1 MSRRPKTF
9 WVFGLLVLTLCFG
22 CGDGQSDGPVAEGR
36 GQAPSVSS
44 QSQQAHELHVACLAG
59 GGTWADGKCQRST
72 SGAPENTSAAATPSS
87 TLKPEGHDHG
97 SHSHEAAAQPVRSGT
112 AAGLRLFNLTSV
124 PTATLEADAVR
135 ASSLMANRQSDVLA
149 VIYPVGSHIADVSP
163 GAWSPDG
170 NPEHGKPFAKFERVI
185 SQEQVEAMLD
195 EIQTWM
201 AAHHCID
208 AEHRN
213 HQLAEYR
220 LWMEGGADVS
230 SQMSLCGDVRLVM
243 MAVPDG
249 MPDWGLHQFLVHE
262 LYHAFQHDLEER
274 QCQEDGRTMF
284 VEGAAEYF
292 AYFLTEKRF
301 LDRPAV
307 TTLLE
312 NALNDHQRGDG
323 IDQGNA
329 TAAAAALRLMV
340 ERGDLAHDAIMDGSL
355 FHSCAR
361 SGEYGPDVPSVQS
374 ARSDWVQIEKRDGE
388 YEFAA
393 AVVGRTAST
402 ASGPP
407 VTGGRP
413 SDDSGATSDSPVSHG
428 SSGTGGPLNLL
439 VAGCDDERLEI
450 LPSVRQ
456 ALAGLGFTQCST
468 PFGILLAAATD
479 MPGPAVTYAAKIVA
493 EFMDQDRD
501 GYADHAELAAMLK
514 YPGGVDDQ
522 RAWLAMPTR
531 HAGWEEGASRD
542 HKQKIGHEIGIPAW
556 WLWGD
561 AGRNGDF
568 SAGLDEH
575 AKAVIWEEIDHF
587 VHQFGLSNVF
597 PEEFGVQ
604 NWDSLVAQETKRAAC
619 EWWQHPENDC
629 PGKPR
634 EHDGPP
640 GGCADP
646 GCDVVEFFHQ
656 VQTMRAGMQPG
667 WLGIG
672 FPGNKQELEARL
684 SSQFK
689 ALMDDPRFPLVRR
702 PLKGDYPLAGEVMTV
717 SETPTAAP
725 TMVAKVFPPV
735 VASVPAQ
742 AGATGAGVRYVNLT
756 DVSTSELEAWTKVLE
771 AKMARRQSDVLYM
784 MWPIG
789 KWIGP
794 CEGCFDNHP
803 LEQHERVI
811 SQDQVEFLLGE
822 LKSWMATTSIDS
834 DHANS
839 ELATWRKVLEG
850 GGDAATQFSLS
861 QSSRFIMH
869 GVEQGRVASDV
880 YHTVTHELYHAFQHD
895 ISPDGECHN
904 GSRMMVEAGAD
915 YFAYVVLENKYPD
928 YGVGGLLRDASRS
941 YQDEGELAIRG
952 SSAAAGALLRLLV
965 ERGHASH
972 EAVMDGSFYHACA
985 RGNELG
991 SDTPA
996 MKQAL
1001 QDWFKIEAHAG
1012 SYRFDPGV
1020 VSNA

>member
-1 MSRRPKTF
+1 M
-9 WVFGLLVLTLCFG
+9 LTLCFG
-22 CGDGQSDGPVAEGR
+22 CGDGQSDGPVAEGG
-36 GQAPSVSS
+36 GQTPSVSL
-44 QSQQAHELHVACLAG
+44 QSRQAHELQVACLAG

-72 SGAPENTSAAATPSS
+72 AGAPENRSTAATPSS
-87 TLKPEGHDHG
+87 TSKLEGHDHG
-97 SHSHEAAAQPVRSGT
+97 SHSHEEAFQPTMSGT
-112 AAGLRLFNLTSV
+112 TAGLRLLNLTSW
-124 PTATLEADAVR
+124 PTATLKADADR
-135 ASSLMANRQSDVLA
+135 ASSLMAKRQSDVWA
-149 VIYPVGSHIADVSP
+149 VIYPVGAHIADVSP
-163 GAWSPDG
+163 GTWSPDG

-185 SQEQVEAMLD
+185 SQDQVEALLG
-195 EIQTWM
+195 EIHTWM
-201 AAHHCID
+201 ASHGCID
-208 AEHRN
+208 SEHRN

-220 LWMEGGADVS
+220 LWIEGGADVS
-230 SQMSLCGDVRLVM
+230 TQIPLCADVRLVM
-243 MAVPDG
+243 MAVPEG
-249 MPDWGLHQFLVHE
+249 MPDWDLHMFLVHE
-262 LYHAFQHDLEER
+262 LYHAFQHDLEGRE
-274 QCQEDGRTMF
+274 CQDVGHMMF
-284 VEGAAEYF
+284 VEGAAQYF
-292 AYFLTEKRF
+292 GYFLTETRF
-301 LDRPAV
+301 PERPAV
-307 TTLLE
+307 SSLLGD
-312 NALNDHQRGDG
+312 ARAGFQQGDG
-323 IDQGNA
+323 IDQGNS

-340 ERGDLAHDAIMDGSL
+340 ERGDLSHNAIMDGTL

-374 ARSDWVQIEKRDGE
+374 ARSDWFQIENRDGE
-388 YEFAA
+388 YEFAR
-393 AVVGRTAST
+393 AVVGRAAS
-402 ASGPP
+402 ASP
-407 VTGGRP
+407 VTDGRS
-413 SDDSGATSDSPVSHG
+413 SDDSGATSDSPVLHG
-428 SSGTGGPLNLL
+428 SAGTGGPLNLL
-439 VAGCDDERLEI
+439 VTGCDDERLEI
-450 LPSVRQ
+450 SPSVRQ
-456 ALAGLGFTQCST
+456 ALAGLAFTQCSM
-468 PFGILLAAATD
+468 PFGILLAAADD

-634 EHDGPP
+634 EHDGPQD
-640 GGCADP
+640 GCADP

-667 WLGIG
+667 WRGIG
-672 FPGNKQELEARL
+672 FPENKQELEARL
-684 SSQFK
+684 SPEFK

-702 PLKGDYPLAGEVMTV
+702 PLTGDYPLAGEAVTV

-725 TMVAKVFPPV
+725 TMAAKVSAPV
-735 VASVPAQ
+735 VALVPAQ
-742 AGATGAGVRYVNLT
+742 AGVTGAGVRYVNLT
-756 DVSTSELEAWTKVLE
+756 DVSTSELEEWTKVLE

-794 CEGCFDNHP
+794 CEGCFDSHP
-803 LEQHERVI
+803 LQQHERVI
-811 SQDQVEFLLGE
+811 APDQVEFLLGE

-952 SSAAAGALLRLLV
+952 SSVAAGALLRLLV

-972 EAVMDGSFYHACA
+972 EAVMDGSFFHACA

-996 MKQAL
+996 MQQAL
-1001 QDWFKIEAHAG
+1001 QDWFRIEAHAG
-1012 SYRFDPGV
+1012 SYRFEPIV

>member
-1 MSRRPKTF
+1 M
-9 WVFGLLVLTLCFG
+9 
-22 CGDGQSDGPVAEGR
+22 
-36 GQAPSVSS
+36 
-44 QSQQAHELHVACLAG
+44 
-59 GGTWADGKCQRST
+59 
-72 SGAPENTSAAATPSS
+72 
-87 TLKPEGHDHG
+87 
-97 SHSHEAAAQPVRSGT
+97 SGT
-112 AAGLRLFNLTSV
+112 TAGLRLLNLTSW
-124 PTATLEADAVR
+124 PTATLKADADR
-135 ASSLMANRQSDVLA
+135 ASSLMAKRQSDVWA
-149 VIYPVGSHIADVSP
+149 VIYPVGAHIADVSP
-163 GAWSPDG
+163 GTWSPDG

-185 SQEQVEAMLD
+185 SQDQVEALLG
-195 EIQTWM
+195 EIHTWM
-201 AAHHCID
+201 ASHGCID
-208 AEHRN
+208 SEHRN

-220 LWMEGGADVS
+220 LWIEGGADVS
-230 SQMSLCGDVRLVM
+230 TQIPLCADVRLVM
-243 MAVPDG
+243 MAVPEG
-249 MPDWGLHQFLVHE
+249 MPDWDLHMFLVHE
-262 LYHAFQHDLEER
+262 LYHAFQHDLEGRE
-274 QCQEDGRTMF
+274 CQDVGHMMF
-284 VEGAAEYF
+284 VEGAAQYF
-292 AYFLTEKRF
+292 GYFLTETRF
-301 LDRPAV
+301 PERPAV
-307 TTLLE
+307 SSLLGD
-312 NALNDHQRGDG
+312 ARAGFQQGDG
-323 IDQGNA
+323 IDQGNS

-340 ERGDLAHDAIMDGSL
+340 ERGDLSHNAIMDGTL

-374 ARSDWVQIEKRDGE
+374 ARSDWFQIENRDGE
-388 YEFAA
+388 YEFAR
-393 AVVGRTAST
+393 AVVGRAAS
-402 ASGPP
+402 ASP
-407 VTGGRP
+407 VTDGRS
-413 SDDSGATSDSPVSHG
+413 SDDSGATSDSPVLHG
-428 SSGTGGPLNLL
+428 SAGTGGPLNLL
-439 VAGCDDERLEI
+439 VTGCDDERLEI
-450 LPSVRQ
+450 SPSVRQ
-456 ALAGLGFTQCST
+456 ALAGLAFTQCSM
-468 PFGILLAAATD
+468 PFGILLAAADD

-542 HKQKIGHEIGIPAW
+542 HKQKIGDEIGIPAW

-597 PEEFGVQ
+597 PSEFGVQ

-634 EHDGPP
+634 EHDGPQD
-640 GGCADP
+640 GCADP

-667 WLGIG
+667 WRGIG
-672 FPGNKQELEARL
+672 FPENKQELEARL
-684 SSQFK
+684 SPEFK

-702 PLKGDYPLAGEVMTV
+702 PLTGDYPLAGEAVTV

-725 TMVAKVFPPV
+725 TMAAKVSAPV
-735 VASVPAQ
+735 VALVPAQ
-742 AGATGAGVRYVNLT
+742 AGVTGAGVRYVNLT
-756 DVSTSELEAWTKVLE
+756 DVSTSELEEWTKVLE

-794 CEGCFDNHP
+794 CEGCFDSHP
-803 LEQHERVI
+803 LQQHERVI
-811 SQDQVEFLLGE
+811 APDQVEFLLGE

-839 ELATWRKVLEG
+839 ELAMWRKVLEG

-869 GVEQGRVASDV
+869 GVEQGREARDV

-895 ISPDGECHN
+895 ISSDGECHH

-915 YFAYVVLENKYPD
+915 YFAYVALENKYPD
-928 YGVGGLLRDASRS
+928 Y
-941 YQDEGELAIRG
+941 
-952 SSAAAGALLRLLV
+952 
-965 ERGHASH
+965 
-972 EAVMDGSFYHACA
+972 
-985 RGNELG
+985 
-991 SDTPA
+991 
-996 MKQAL
+996 
-1001 QDWFKIEAHAG
+1001 
-1012 SYRFDPGV
+1012 
-1020 VSNA
+1020 